1 MSQITIKVI
10 DVELGNGTTKTNKP
24 YEFLDL
30 TFKNLSFEGKA
41 ETKKIMPFGS
51 KEVFT
56 TLKTAQ
62 KGSVY
67 TIVREKDTNGF
78 WNWIGIVEGEEVIE
92 TATNQ
97 PVKQSTAA
105 VARSSFETPDE
116 RAKKQL
122 YIIRQS
128 SLTNAVNTAVASVD
142 PENVKQIAEDYI
154 DFVLNGTQSNL
165 SLDEDLPY

>member
-10 DVELGNGTTKTNKP
+10 DVEVGNGTTKTNKP

-51 KEVFT
+51 KEVFN

-67 TIVREKDTNGF
+67 TVVREKSADGF
-78 WNWIGIVEGEEVIE
+78 WNWIGIVEGEETIE

-105 VARSSFETPDE
+105 TVRSSFETPDE
-116 RAKKQL
+116 RAQKQL

-128 SLTNAVNTAVASVD
+128 SLTNAVNTAVAGID
-142 PENVKQIAEDYI
+142 PAQVKGIADEYI
-154 DFVLNGTQSNL
+154 DFVLNGNQQVV
-165 SLDEDLPY
+165 DDDVPY